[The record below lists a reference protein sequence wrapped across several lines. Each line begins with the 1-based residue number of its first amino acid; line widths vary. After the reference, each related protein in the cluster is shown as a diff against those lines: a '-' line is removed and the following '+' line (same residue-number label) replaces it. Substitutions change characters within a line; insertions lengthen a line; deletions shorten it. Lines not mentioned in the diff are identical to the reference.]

1 MSWVITTDLGLDDQI
16 SLLALAKAALRPNS
30 NITIK
35 AILADGNGLAHA
47 FPAKTNAVRLL
58 RFAGIAKEKLPPVGT
73 GSSDSLEG
81 FNQYPAPWRYDED
94 NLRGAMLPEYKDE
107 VQAQNKSST
116 ALLKGILTT
125 SPDKISLLSIGT
137 FTTLAQVLS
146 DSPHLAKKI
155 DKIVCMAGAVKADGN
170 LHRSLNKVSEFNAWI
185 DPVATQMVFESG
197 IPITMVPLDATSKAR
212 LTQSFVDRFR
222 AKTSGPVAKQVA
234 DWWQGSLNKPL
245 GEYYHWDPLAT
256 AIAFNPDIIT
266 NAKVERI
273 AVNASLRVG
282 RQPFNQPY
290 GDISYNNILN
300 WKGKARQPLNTYTAG
315 ATKISSSRNAKP
327 INVVYDANIPLF
339 EETMINVFSAA
350 PPSSTSL
357 QLLGT
362 TPLNNPAGE
371 PNASA
376 LI

>member
-1 MSWVITTDLGLDDQI
+1 MSWVVTTDLGLDDQI

-30 NITIK
+30 NFTIK

-47 FPAKTNAVRLL
+47 LPAKTNAVRLL

-81 FNQYPAPWRYDED
+81 FNQYPAAWRYDED

-170 LHRSLNKVSEFNAWI
+170 LHRSLNKVSEFNA
-185 DPVATQMVFESG
+185 
-197 IPITMVPLDATSKAR
+197 
-212 LTQSFVDRFR
+212 
-222 AKTSGPVAKQVA
+222 
-234 DWWQGSLNKPL
+234 
-245 GEYYHWDPLAT
+245 
-256 AIAFNPDIIT
+256 
-266 NAKVERI
+266 
-273 AVNASLRVG
+273 
-282 RQPFNQPY
+282 
-290 GDISYNNILN
+290 
-300 WKGKARQPLNTYTAG
+300 
-315 ATKISSSRNAKP
+315 
-327 INVVYDANIPLF
+327 
-339 EETMINVFSAA
+339 
-350 PPSSTSL
+350 
-357 QLLGT
+357 
-362 TPLNNPAGE
+362 
-371 PNASA
+371 
-376 LI
+376 